1 MLPPVACGLSRCD
14 SGMRQL
20 SGVEDWAWRGTRRIS
35 HRWDTGTL
43 QSRTPAMGRK
53 SMKKQQVTSI
63 AAGGQQHSTDVAAN
77 IYFSASLR
85 LGVEKSWEC
94 V

>member
-1 MLPPVACGLSRCD
+1 
-14 SGMRQL
+14 
-20 SGVEDWAWRGTRRIS
+20 
-35 HRWDTGTL
+35 
-43 QSRTPAMGRK
+43 MGRK

-63 AAGGQQHSTDVAAN
+63 AAGGQQNSSDVAAN